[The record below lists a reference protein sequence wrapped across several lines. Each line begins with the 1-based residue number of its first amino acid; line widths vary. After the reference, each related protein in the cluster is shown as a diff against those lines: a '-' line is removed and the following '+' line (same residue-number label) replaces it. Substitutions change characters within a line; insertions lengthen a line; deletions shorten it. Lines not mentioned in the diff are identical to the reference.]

1 MKKLSIVWYILGAVV
16 LIGLG
21 FVAGYA
27 LNGGLLARTAVT
39 AGGVTPYYGMMPH
52 MRVFGG
58 PLAGRGLPLL
68 GFGLGWLMM
77 LVLWV
82 GAAAGIVS
90 LIILLTTRRSAPAAP
105 AQSTSAPAAAAPTL
119 PSTPTETP
127 KK

>member
-1 MKKLSIVWYILGAVV
+1 MKKLSIVWYIVGAVV

-27 LNGGLLARTAVT
+27 LNGGLLARPAVT
-39 AGGVTPYYGMMPH
+39 AGGVTPYFGMMPR
-52 MRVFGG
+52 MRAFGG
-58 PLAGRGLPLL
+58 PLAGRGFPLL

-77 LVLWV
+77 LVLSV
-82 GAAAGIVS
+82 GAVCGIVS
-90 LIILLTTRRSAPAAP
+90 LIILLTTRRPAPAAP
-105 AQSTSAPAAAAPTL
+105 AQPVVSAPAAAPTM